1 MQAQNTIEADAAKL
15 QATRAALGERAVAA
29 EEITNGAASPG
40 AVPAIAVPG
49 NAITETR
56 EGGVGPEFLTHLAHQ
71 LRSPLSSL
79 RVLVDL
85 LSDPAALASPD
96 SMKRLVGGIDRA
108 TTRLE
113 RQITDVLEAGYLEAG
128 TLTVET
134 APVNAAE
141 QIVLAVSDTEQAAS
155 SRRVSIELKLGDQ
168 PAIVIAE
175 ATRLRQLIGLILSNA
190 IKFAPVGSAVK
201 VTAGSRPRLGPR
213 LGPQTGV
220 NLNGNSSATT
230 IIEPQFEGH
239 AHYICVSDTGPG
251 IDPGLHHEVF
261 KPFYKA
267 SRQGAHSGGGA
278 GLGLAIASGLL
289 RLQHGGMWLRSGI
302 GSGADLEISL
312 PMATPEPDPVPG
324 QTSGQTEQAQ

>member
-1 MQAQNTIEADAAKL
+1 MLFDLCMGDWGFPESRLLARFPLARCWFPEYAADYTRSYMQAQNTIEADAAKL
-15 QATRAALGERAVAA
+15 QARRAALGERAVAA

-49 NAITETR
+49 NAGTETR
-56 EGGVGPEFLTHLAHQ
+56 EGGVGPEFLTNLAHQ

-96 SMKRLVGGIDRA
+96 SMKRLVDGIDRA

-134 APVNAAE
+134 AQVNAAE

-201 VTAGSRPRLGPR
+201 VTAGSRPRLGP
-213 LGPQTGV
+213 QTGV
-220 NLNGNSSATT
+220 NLNGNSSTT
-230 IIEPQFEGH
+230 TVIEPQFEGH

-251 IDPGLHHEVF
+251 IDPVLHHEVF
-261 KPFYKA
+261 KP
-267 SRQGAHSGGGA
+267 
-278 GLGLAIASGLL
+278 
-289 RLQHGGMWLRSGI
+289 
-302 GSGADLEISL
+302 
-312 PMATPEPDPVPG
+312 
-324 QTSGQTEQAQ
+324 